1 MPRFPISLSVV
12 ALLVLAGACAEQEP
26 AQEMDA
32 DEPMAEAPAEAPS
45 EMSGEMSA
53 EPSLDAFVGTWD
65 AMTYMESGD
74 TVPSTIMATA
84 DPDGWM
90 IELPDR
96 EPMPMRVLE
105 VSGDSVVTE
114 IGPYESVLRE
124 DVMVTVR
131 SVTRIEDGR
140 MVGTMAAH
148 YAGADSLVVNGR
160 LEATR
165 GM

>member
-1 MPRFPISLSVV
+1 MPRIPISLSVV
-12 ALLVLAGACAEQEP
+12 VLLVLAGACADQEP
-26 AQEMDA
+26 AQEMNA
-32 DEPMAEAPAEAPS
+32 DEPMAEAPSETAAEMP
-45 EMSGEMSA
+45 A

-74 TVPSTIMATA
+74 TVPSTIIATA

-90 IELPDR
+90 VEFAER

-114 IGPYESVLRE
+114 IGPYESLLRD

-140 MVGTMAAH
+140 MVGTMEAH

-160 LEATR
+160 IEATR

>member
-32 DEPMAEAPAEAPS
+32 DEPMTEAPAEASS
-45 EMSGEMSA
+45 EMSDEMSD
-53 EPSLDAFVGTWD
+53 EPSLEAFVGTWD
-65 AMTYMESGD
+65 AITYLESGD
-74 TVPSTIMATA
+74 TVPSTITATA

-90 IELPDR
+90 VDFAER
-96 EPMPMRVLE
+96 EPMQMRVLE

-114 IGPYESVLRE
+114 IGPYESLLRD

-131 SVTRIEDGR
+131 SVTRIVDGR
-140 MVGTMAAH
+140 MVGTMEAH
-148 YAGADSLVVNGR
+148 YAGADSVVVGGR

>member
-12 ALLVLAGACAEQEP
+12 AFLVLAGACADQEP

-45 EMSGEMSA
+45 EMSV

-65 AMTYMESGD
+65 AVTYLESGD
-74 TVPSTIMATA
+74 TVPSTIIATA
-84 DPDGWM
+84 DPDGWTVDFA
-90 IELPDR
+90 ERD
-96 EPMPMRVLE
+96 PMPMRVLE

-114 IGPYESVLRE
+114 IGPYESLLRD

-131 SVTRIEDGR
+131 SVTRIVDGR
-140 MVGTMAAH
+140 MVGTMEAH
-148 YAGADSLVVNGR
+148 YAGPDSVVVAGR